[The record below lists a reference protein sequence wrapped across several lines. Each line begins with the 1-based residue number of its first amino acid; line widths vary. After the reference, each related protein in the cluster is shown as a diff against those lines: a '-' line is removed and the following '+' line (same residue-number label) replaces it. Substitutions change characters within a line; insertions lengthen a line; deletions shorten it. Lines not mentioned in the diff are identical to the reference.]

1 MDQSRSNTM
10 NMVMEDGV
18 EGFLSGRIAVNIKDQ
33 AFFSG
38 SLLLCSWRLCRS
50 FWGEYV
56 SLLFT
61 KVAPF
66 NKAVAAAPGTAG
78 RYGRETVP
86 VVVKFRS
93 TMHQDVFVWRMT

>member
-1 MDQSRSNTM
+1 M

-18 EGFLSGRIAVNIKDQ
+18 EGFLSGRIAVKIKDQ

-38 SLLLCSWRLCRS
+38 SLLLCSWRLWRS

-61 KVAPF
+61 KVVPF
-66 NKAVAAAPGTAG
+66 YEAVAAAPGTAG
-78 RYGRETVP
+78 RYGRVTVP
-86 VVVKFRS
+86 LVVKFCL
-93 TMHQDVFVWRMT
+93 TTHQDVFTWRLT

>member
-18 EGFLSGRIAVNIKDQ
+18 EVFLSGRIAAKIKDR

-38 SLLLCSWRLCRS
+38 SLLLCSWRLWRC

-56 SLLFT
+56 SRVFT

-78 RYGRETVP
+78 RYDRVTVP
-86 VVVKFRS
+86 LVVKFS
-93 TMHQDVFVWRMT
+93 SAAHLNGFSWRLT

>member
-1 MDQSRSNTM
+1 MLPYQATIIPRSIQSQWSQIGIEFAISNLTSMDQSRSNTM

-18 EGFLSGRIAVNIKDQ
+18 EGFLSGRIAVKIKDQ

-38 SLLLCSWRLCRS
+38 SLLFSSWRLWRS

-66 NKAVAAAPGTAG
+66 
-78 RYGRETVP
+78 
-86 VVVKFRS
+86 
-93 TMHQDVFVWRMT
+93 